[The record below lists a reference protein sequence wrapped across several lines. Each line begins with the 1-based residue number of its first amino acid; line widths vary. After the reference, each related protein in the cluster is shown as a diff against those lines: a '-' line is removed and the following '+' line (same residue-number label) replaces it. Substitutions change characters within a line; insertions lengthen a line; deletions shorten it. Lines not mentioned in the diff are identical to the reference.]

1 MKDAVIFKLQEP
13 IKYGTDNKETDFVEI
28 RCPSY
33 NSVGQ
38 RRYRRNL
45 KAAMAAILAD
55 EGKEANK
62 DEAKLKLAKENAE
75 EVQAKQ
81 DEGELPFPPGL
92 VLITVSAALGDG
104 FADAVDQF
112 CEHAKEICFLG
123 GEEAVKSGTMNRIH
137 PDDVDMMF
145 STFIANFIMPSLLKN
160 LSGNE

>member
-13 IKYGTDNKETDFVEI
+13 IKYGVDNKETDFVEI

-45 KAAMAAILAD
+45 KASMAAILAD
-55 EGKEANK
+55 EGKEINK
-62 DEAKLKLAKENAE
+62 DESKLKIAKQNAE
-75 EVQAKQ
+75 EAEAKQ
-81 DEGELPFPPGL
+81 VEGELPFTPGL
-92 VLITVSAALGDG
+92 VLITISAALGDG

-112 CEHAKEICFLG
+112 CVHAKEICFLG
-123 GEEAVKSGTMNRIH
+123 GEEPVKSGTMDRIH
-137 PDDVDMMF
+137 PDDVDMIF
-145 STFIANFIMPSLLKN
+145 STFIANFIMPSLLKS